1 MIIRSRAPLRIS
13 FGGGGTDIS
22 PYIEER
28 GGVVLNSTIDKYAYA
43 TLTSR
48 DDQIVNVRS
57 LDFNSDLNF
66 NCGDEVEYDGNL
78 DLIKAAVKTIGIEQG
93 FDLLLHTDAA
103 PGSGLGSSSTLT
115 TAVIG
120 AFREWLRLPMT
131 DYELAELAYQIER
144 VEVGIKGG
152 KQDQYATVFGG
163 VNFIEFLADKTVL
176 NPLRVKESTLNELEY
191 RLLLCDTRRS
201 RLSEAIISDQV
212 SGYIQKREDVIRA
225 LDATKAI
232 AIEMKHALLLGQIDR
247 LGELLD
253 EGWTQKKRFSD
264 KITNPFIDELYGVAK
279 RNGAIGG
286 KLLGAGGGGHLLF
299 MSQHDKRQQLAQSLI
314 EAGGFITPFA
324 LESRGLQAW
333 EVSRQ
338 NAEPIGEPKGRG
350 YQASRR

>member
-57 LDFNSDLNF
+57 LDFNSDLSF
-66 NCGDEVEYDGNL
+66 NCSDEVEYDGNL

-212 SGYIQKREDVIRA
+212 SGYIRKHQDVIRA

-232 AIEMKHALLLGQIDR
+232 AIEMKHALGYR
-247 LGELLD
+247 
-253 EGWTQKKRFSD
+253 
-264 KITNPFIDELYGVAK
+264 
-279 RNGAIGG
+279 
-286 KLLGAGGGGHLLF
+286 
-299 MSQHDKRQQLAQSLI
+299 
-314 EAGGFITPFA
+314 
-324 LESRGLQAW
+324 RGD
-333 EVSRQ
+333 
-338 NAEPIGEPKGRG
+338 
-350 YQASRR
+350 